1 MKRID
6 AIADFISPYKSIA
19 DIGCDHGYVIKQA
32 FDKGYIDNAYA
43 IDNKLGPINRAKD
56 TLKDYKNVKYYLSDG
71 LDSVDENID
80 CVIIAGM
87 GGMLIIDILEK
98 NKDKLNYIK
107 RLIIEANK
115 DEFKVRKYLTEN
127 SFYIYDEKIV
137 EEDNK
142 FYEIDVFE
150 KGNKK
155 YSFNELYFGKV
166 LIDKKEPTFLKKWE
180 HKFNKYKDIKAYTVD
195 EDKIKI
201 MEGIKEILC
210 K

>member
-6 AIADFISPYKSIA
+6 AITDFISPYKSIA

-127 SFYIYDEKIV
+127 GFYIYDEKI
-137 EEDNK
+137 
-142 FYEIDVFE
+142 
-150 KGNKK
+150 
-155 YSFNELYFGKV
+155 L
-166 LIDKKEPTFLKKWE
+166 
-180 HKFNKYKDIKAYTVD
+180 
-195 EDKIKI
+195 
-201 MEGIKEILC
+201 
-210 K
+210 